1 MKKSTKLIEFL
12 TKLKTSLKFTLKNIN
27 IWEVQRR
34 YNQTFRPMRLI
45 NLKNNLFQLM
55 YKLEDSENVNSSKNN
70 KSLTLFID
78 IVNEFNYFNN
88 LISEKEA
95 VLDVENE
102 DDRLIFFKFY
112 EPNKA
117 SLKYVFKL
125 IVSVNSNL
133 SKFI

>member
-1 MKKSTKLIEFL
+1 VKKSTKLIEFL